1 MIVSVAANRQQ
12 SWSHSLIQHLPSIT
26 MAKRVRFVHSLLQTS
41 LHRDIASTYLMR
53 ETDTIVY
60 AASGHGAIV
69 SGPNG
74 SNRQELAPGDFALIP
89 AYAEHQ
95 EVNDSD
101 EDVRWII
108 TRGGRTPIV
117 HNLERWSKSQ

>member
-1 MIVSVAANRQQ
+1 MGTTQRQN
-12 SWSHSLIQHLPSIT
+12 LIQT
-26 MAKRVRFVHSLLQTS
+26 
-41 LHRDIASTYLMR
+41 
-53 ETDTIVY
+53 TDTIVY

-74 SNRQELAPGDFALIP
+74 SKRQELAPGDFALIP

-101 EDVRWII
+101 EEVKWII
-108 TRGGRTPIV
+108 TRGGRNPIV
-117 HNLERWSKSQ
+117 HNLKEWS